1 MRESQWRQL
10 ELNGGWV
17 SAGTSWRCQLPP
29 LEEGYADAQIDDYGR
44 IRQTHRWWPRRHYP
58 WRPGV
63 HMHLQARFSHAA
75 GDLRGTAGFG
85 FWNAPFGDPTIP
97 WPALPQA
104 VWFFYASA
112 PSDLPLAEKGVGR
125 GWFAATLDATTWRAV
140 AMTPLAPVVLLL
152 NQWPRL
158 RQSLWPIIRRRL
170 GICFQPLAVD
180 MTAWHEYDLLWRKN
194 GCEFRVDDNLILQ
207 TPFAP
212 RGPLGFVCWLD
223 NQYMVLTVN
232 GRFRWG
238 TLPTKET
245 QWMEVKHLKILTLDS
260 EGAF

>member
-1 MRESQWRQL
+1 MNEGHWRQL
-10 ELNGGWV
+10 ELNGGSV
-17 SAGTSWRCQLPP
+17 SAGTPRRFQLP
-29 LEEGYADAQIDDYGR
+29 LLKKGYADAQIDDYGR
-44 IRQTHRWWPRRHYP
+44 VRQTHRWRPRRHYP
-58 WRPGV
+58 WRAGV
-63 HMHLQARFSHAA
+63 HMQLQARFSHTA
-75 GDLRGTAGFG
+75 GKLLGTAGFG

-112 PSDLPLAEKGVGR
+112 PSDLPLAKNGVGR
-125 GWFAATLDATTWRAV
+125 GWFAATLDATTGRAV

-158 RQSLWPIIRRRL
+158 RHFLWPVIRRQL
-170 GICFQPLAVD
+170 GISFQQLSVD
-180 MTAWHEYDLLWRKN
+180 MMAWHEYDLLWRKD
-194 GCEFRVDDNLILQ
+194 GCEFRVDSKSILQ

-232 GRFRWG
+232 GRFCWG
-238 TLPTKET
+238 VLPVKEA
-245 QWMEVKHLKILTLDS
+245 QWMEVDDLQITA
-260 EGAF
+260 EI

>member
-1 MRESQWRQL
+1 MNGGQWRQL
-10 ELNGGWV
+10 ELNGGSV
-17 SAGTSWRCQLPP
+17 SMGTPWRFQLPS
-29 LEEGYADAQIDDYGR
+29 LAKRYADAQIDDYGH
-44 IRQTHRWWPRRHYP
+44 IRQNHRWRLRRHFP
-58 WRPGV
+58 WQPGV
-63 HMHLQARFSHAA
+63 KMHVQARFSHEA
-75 GDLRGTAGFG
+75 GKLLGTAGFG

-125 GWFAATLDATTWRAV
+125 GWFAATLDATTVRAI
-140 AMTPLAPVVLLL
+140 AMTPLAPFTLLL

-158 RQSLWPIIRRRL
+158 RQSLWPAIRRQL
-170 GICFQPLAVD
+170 GISFQPLPVA
-180 MTAWHEYDLLWRKN
+180 MTAWHEYELLWREN
-194 GCEFRVDDNLILQ
+194 GCELRVDNYLIMQ

-223 NQYMVLTVN
+223 NQYMILTVN

-238 TLPTKET
+238 TLPTKEA
-245 QWMEVKHLKILTLDS
+245 QWMEVKNLKITTEDS
-260 EGAF
+260 NRAF